1 MLAALVRITF
11 SKFEETSEASMASYQ
26 DRARNITVTL
36 VCNVHTHTTL
46 SSQPNSP
53 SGNDYI
59 CVNAV
64 SVIRFPKEV
73 PLNGIE

>member
-11 SKFEETSEASMASYQ
+11 SKLEETSEASMASYQ
-26 DRARNITVTL
+26 DRAKNITMNL
-36 VCNVHTHTTL
+36 VCNVHTLTTL

-53 SGNDYI
+53 SGKDYT

-64 SVIRFPKEV
+64 SVITFPKEAQ
-73 PLNGIE
+73 LNGIK